1 MEPWHVSYRV
11 DWTQDKMSKHDECL
25 ARIHVMEH
33 ELGMNPEYSQHC
45 ELCRSKAQD
54 ALWNKIVVPS
64 RYDPF
69 IEGEL
74 RR

>member
-11 DWTQDKMSKHDECL
+11 DWTQDKMSRHDECL

-33 ELGMNPEYSQHC
+33 ELEMNPDYSHHC

-54 ALWNKIVVPS
+54 ALWNKITMPS
-64 RYDPF
+64 RYDPS
-69 IEGEL
+69 IEGTI